1 MTRLDCKRNS
11 GFTLI
16 ELLIV
21 VAIIAILAA
30 IAVPNFLEAQ
40 TRAKVSRVRAD
51 HRSIATGIEVYRMD
65 NNKYPLCNGNNWAFR
80 TSTGAGQKMT
90 MERLTTPIAY
100 LTGQASFIDP
110 FKGTHYYEGP
120 TLSIKTPLPTNNEVI
135 KQMGQLYWYTSR
147 NFKDSAVWDQAEADT
162 VPPDWYF
169 LQSCGPDKAY
179 DFVYQMV
186 NVMDSDTPLGRA
198 KVGTAIYDATNGTI
212 SKGSVFRTGGTP
224 KGTGLSLYHMIMQSN
239 G

>member
-1 MTRLDCKRNS
+1 MRETRRKFQR

-40 TRAKVSRVRAD
+40 TRAKVSRVKAD
-51 HRSIATGIEVYRMD
+51 HRSIATGIEVYKID

-80 TSTGAGQKMT
+80 TEIKNGQKMT

-100 LTGQASFIDP
+100 MTGQASFVDP
-110 FKGTHYYEGP
+110 FQGTHYYEGP
-120 TLSIKTPLPTNNEVI
+120 TLSVKTPLANSNDVI
-135 KQMGQLYWYTSR
+135 KSIGKLYWYTSR
-147 NFKDSAVWDQAEADT
+147 NFKDSAVWDQPEAPT
-162 VPPDWYF
+162 VPADWYF

-179 DFVYQMV
+179 DFVYQMI
-186 NVMDSDTPLGRA
+186 NSMNTDTPLGRA
-198 KVGTAIYDATNGTI
+198 RVGTAIYDATNGTV
-212 SKGSVFRTGGTP
+212 SKGSIWRAGGAP
-224 KGTGLSLYHMIMQSN
+224 KGTGLSFYYMIMGSN